1 MDALGQLD
9 PLLVGCA
16 AIAVLIF
23 MAREVAAGLL
33 RAVGSDLWA
42 WLKRRRAG

>member
-1 MDALGQLD
+1 MDALGKID
-9 PLLVGCA
+9 PLLVGCV

-23 MAREVAAGLL
+23 VAREVASGLL

-42 WLKRRRAG
+42 WLKRRRIR